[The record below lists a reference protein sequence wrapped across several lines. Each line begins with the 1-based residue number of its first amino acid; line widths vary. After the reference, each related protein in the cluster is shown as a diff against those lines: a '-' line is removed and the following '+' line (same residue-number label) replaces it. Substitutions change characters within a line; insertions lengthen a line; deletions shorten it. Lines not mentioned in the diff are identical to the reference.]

1 MDIATGIVDF
11 SSIQVKP
18 GDVIVRVRQTQLGN
32 VNSQSQTLA
41 NLRELILGNPG
52 TFVTLGY
59 VSMQFSDSASW
70 NTTTHLLK
78 FKLLSRI
85 HKGRN
90 FTILRGPN
98 EVRKP

>member
-1 MDIATGIVDF
+1 MAQSFGTRPESRMDIAIGIVDF

-41 NLRELILGNPG
+41 NLRELILGKPG

-59 VSMQFSDSASW
+59 VSM
-70 NTTTHLLK
+70 
-78 FKLLSRI
+78 
-85 HKGRN
+85 
-90 FTILRGPN
+90 
-98 EVRKP
+98 